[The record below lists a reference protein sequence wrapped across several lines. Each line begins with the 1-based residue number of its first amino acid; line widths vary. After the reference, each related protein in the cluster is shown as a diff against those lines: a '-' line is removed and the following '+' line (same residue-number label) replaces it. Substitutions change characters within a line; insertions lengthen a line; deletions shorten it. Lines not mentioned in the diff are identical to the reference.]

1 MGFSEA
7 MILGGAL
14 SGGFVSGLAGFGTG
28 LTALSMWLYVL
39 PPVVASPLV
48 VICSVVSQLQTLP
61 QIWHA
66 ITWRRVLP
74 FIVGGVVGVP
84 VGTLLLP
91 LIEVALFK
99 TLIGVLLI
107 GYCSFML
114 LRRNGFRIAAGGWAA
129 DGVVG
134 LLGGLLGGLAGL
146 SGPIPSVWAGLRG
159 WGKDEKRG
167 VFQAFNTTI
176 LLIALGTQAYGGFL
190 TAEVGRV
197 TLIALPGTLIGSWI
211 GRKIYDRLGA
221 RGFDQIVLGILLLSG
236 IALIVFTHAIH

>member
-1 MGFSEA
+1 MDFADA

-28 LTALSMWLYVL
+28 LTALSMWLYVV

-48 VICSVVSQLQTLP
+48 VICSLISQVQTLP

-74 FIVGGVVGVP
+74 FIVGGIAGVP

-99 TLIGVLLI
+99 TLIGILLI

-114 LRRNGFRIAAGGWAA
+114 LRRNGLHITAGGWAA

-134 LLGGLLGGLAGL
+134 LFGGLLGGLAGL

-176 LLIALGTQAYGGFL
+176 LLLALATQAYGGFL

-197 TLIALPGTLIGSWI
+197 TLLALPGTLIGSWI

-221 RGFDQIVLGILLLSG
+221 RGFDRIVLGILLLSG
-236 IALIVFTHAIH
+236 IALIVFTHVVH